1 MVAPRKAPV
10 WKSAAA
16 RRLLRLAGSAATVD
30 EAVTTIVS
38 TTLEG
43 ISHPPL
49 ALEDL
54 FTKLNI
60 SGVRVEDDL
69 PFSGELRPE
78 NGRFIIV
85 CSKHLS
91 PNRRRFTIAHELA
104 HAIFELSGPKCPRSG
119 RELERLC
126 DMIAAELLMPWRAF
140 KARAG
145 DVPGPDQ
152 ILQLARVF
160 QTSLTATAIRC
171 NKLLDVTIFAAQTD
185 VVLWGYGAIRKGPTR
200 HLDSTLQRLIRET
213 KSFPKGAQI
222 LPLEIRGTLLSWV
235 VQHRSIGNEQTLFVL
250 QPVRKGMVHDI
261 PPEEIWSTPAII
273 R

>member
-1 MVAPRKAPV
+1 MVAPKKAPA

-16 RRLLRLAGSAATVD
+16 RRLLQLAGNAATVD
-30 EAVTTIVS
+30 EAVTNIVS

-43 ISHPPL
+43 ISYPPL
-49 ALEDL
+49 VLEDL

-60 SGVRVEDDL
+60 SGVRIEDDL
-69 PFSGELRPE
+69 PFSGELRPD
-78 NGRFIIV
+78 NGHFIIV

-91 PNRRRFTIAHELA
+91 ANRRRFTIAHELA

-126 DMIAAELLMPWRAF
+126 DMIAAEFLMPWRAF

-145 DVPGPDQ
+145 DVPGVDQ
-152 ILQLARVF
+152 VLQLARVF

-171 NKLLDVTIFAAQTD
+171 NKLFDVTIFAAQTD
-185 VVLWGYGAIRKGPTR
+185 AVLWGYGAIRKGPTR
-200 HLDSTLQRLIRET
+200 HLDSTLRRLIREAQ
-213 KSFPKGAQI
+213 SLPKGTQV
-222 LPLEIRGTLLSWV
+222 LPLEIRGTLRSWV
-235 VQHRSIGNEQTLFVL
+235 VQYRSIGNEQTLFVL
-250 QPVRKGMVHDI
+250 QPLREKMVHDI
-261 PPEEIWSTPAII
+261 PPEDIWSTPVVI